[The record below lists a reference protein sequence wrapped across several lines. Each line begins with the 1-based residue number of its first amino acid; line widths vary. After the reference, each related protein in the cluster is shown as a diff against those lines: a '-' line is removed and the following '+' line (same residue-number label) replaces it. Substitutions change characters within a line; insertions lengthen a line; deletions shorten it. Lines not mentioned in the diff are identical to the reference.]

1 MDITSIISLFGG
13 LAFFL
18 FGMSIMGDALKK
30 IAGNRMQTIL
40 GRLASTRPKGVILG
54 VFVTAIIQSSSA
66 TSVMVVSFVSSGI
79 MNLDQAISVIMG
91 ANIGTTATGW
101 ILTLAGLDSG
111 SVLGSLLSTT
121 AVFAVVAV
129 IGIILFMIGKTTAK
143 KNLGV
148 ILVSLSILMSGMKTM
163 SSAMEPLQTNEAFL
177 SVMRVVSNPVLCIL
191 VGIAVTALVQS
202 CSASIGILQAMSVTG
217 IITLS
222 VAVPMVIGMSIGACV
237 PVLISAVT
245 ANKDGK
251 RSALSYLYFNVLGGI
266 AFMAVYLIINATAR
280 GSLFLSSTANSMSI
294 AIFNTLYKVAAVVM
308 VYPFVPQLKKL
319 VILSIK
325 DPTVPEN
332 TLLDEM
338 LLAYPSQAIAR
349 CREVVNQM
357 AYIAADNIFVATSLI
372 FNFEI
377 KDYKNLLQKENEED
391 QYDDKLSNF
400 LVKLNS
406 RELSFTETRLT
417 TKFLRCITDIERI
430 SDHSENV
437 AQLAFE
443 LSEGGKSFSDQAAAE
458 LSVCIDALRELMS
471 ITLDALVNDDLEA
484 AYHVEPLEEVIDVLT
499 EKLKQGHI
507 SRLQRG
513 ACNLEMGLAF
523 NDCINNFERVA
534 DHCSN
539 IAVSVI
545 EPHNENA
552 SESHS
557 YLRTLKQVDSVIFQK
572 HLKEYAEKYVLK
584 LEGVQPVLS
593 QADQHDKCYTTFH
606 IS

>member
-1 MDITSIISLFGG
+1 MDIISIILLFGG

-18 FGMSIMGDALKK
+18 FGMSMMGDALKR
-30 IAGNRMQTIL
+30 IAGNQMQMIL
-40 GRLASTRPKGVILG
+40 GMLASTRLKGVTLG
-54 VFVTAIIQSSSA
+54 AFVTAIIQSSSA

-111 SVLGSLLSTT
+111 SMLGSLLSTT
-121 AVFAVVAV
+121 VIFSIVAV
-129 IGIILFMIGKTTAK
+129 IGIIFFMVGKTPAK
-143 KNLGV
+143 KSVGA

-177 SVMRVVSNPVLCIL
+177 SAMQVVSNPVLCLL

-202 CSASIGILQAMSVTG
+202 CSASIGILQAMSAIG
-217 IITLS
+217 IISFS

-251 RSALSYLYFNVLGGI
+251 RAALSYLYFNVIGGI
-266 AFMAVYLIINATAR
+266 AIMAVYLIAKATPW
-280 GSLFLSSTANSMSI
+280 GTQFFVSTADSMSI
-294 AIFNTLYKVAAVVM
+294 AIFNTLYKTAAVLII
-308 VYPFVPQLKKL
+308 YPFVPQLKKL
-319 VILSIK
+319 TSLSIK
-325 DPTVPEN
+325 DSPVPES

-338 LLAYPSQAIAR
+338 LLNYPSQAIER
-349 CREVVNQM
+349 SGEIINQM
-357 AYIAADNIFVATSLI
+357 TNIAADNINVATSLI
-372 FNFEI
+372 FNFER
-377 KDYKNLLQKENEED
+377 KDYENLLQKENEVDE
-391 QYDDKLSNF
+391 YDDKLSNF

-406 RELSFTETRLT
+406 RELSFSETRQT
-417 TKFLRCITDIERI
+417 AKFLRCITDIERI

-443 LSEGGKSFSDQAAAE
+443 LSKSGKSFSDQANAE
-458 LSVCIDALRELMS
+458 LSVCIDALQELLS
-471 ITLDALVNDDLEA
+471 LTFDALANDNLEA
-484 AYHVEPLEEVIDVLT
+484 ANRVEPLEEIIDTLT
-499 EKLKQGHI
+499 EKLTQRHI
-507 SRLQRG
+507 RRLQRG
-513 ACNLEMGLAF
+513 ECNLAMGFAF
-523 NDCINNFERVA
+523 NDCISNFERVA

-545 EPHNENA
+545 ELHDENA

-557 YLRTLKQVDSVIFQK
+557 YLRTLKQGDSVIFQK
-572 HLKEYAEKYVLK
+572 YLKEYAEKYVLK
-584 LEGVQPVLS
+584 LEAV
-593 QADQHDKCYTTFH
+593 F
-606 IS
+606 I